1 MSIRIGV
8 GVAASGVRAVVVRDG
23 SVAWSGE
30 RALGPDQPLGE
41 VLASILAEA
50 LDQAPSRRW
59 SRPTI
64 RVAVGPRAVQVK
76 LLRGLP
82 ESEDGRLLSRVV
94 EESRRSFFLANG
106 SPLITGSVRV
116 TGPGEAWA
124 AAFEEPDVQSVRDAF
139 QTLGL
144 REGRIIPS
152 AVALPFGAEND
163 HFLWREGQVGLEIR
177 SSASGLEEVRCRPS
191 TAMNGRVAELEPV
204 PALAELQGEAWA
216 FADAYGAAT
225 LDDEDWVRV
234 GVSAGSRRSDKTWRR
249 RLAGPAVVGALAIVL
264 AVAAPVRSAILAGQ
278 GEAALREFHSG
289 ERWEMVGPTLDQVAE
304 ISEVLTE
311 IESFASTRTEVTAL
325 LGAIA
330 RELPDDMILVS
341 LRIEGTEGEV
351 VGLAP
356 EASELLAAFQRLPG
370 LESVQNAGVAAGRGP
385 GGRQV
390 EQVTIRFR
398 VAGRDPSPEG
408 PR

>member
-1 MSIRIGV
+1 MSTRIGV
-8 GVAASGVRAVVVRDG
+8 GVAASAVRAVVVRDG

-30 RALGPDQPLGE
+30 RPLGPDQPLGE
-41 VLASILAEA
+41 ALAALLAKA
-50 LDQAPSRRW
+50 LDKAPSRRW
-59 SRPTI
+59 SRPSI
-64 RVAVGPRAVQVK
+64 RVALGPSSVQVK

-152 AVALPFGAEND
+152 AVGLPFAAEND
-163 HFLWREGQVGLEIR
+163 HFLWREGPVGLDIQAG
-177 SSASGLEEVRCRPS
+177 ASGLEEIRCRPS
-191 TAMNGRVAELEPV
+191 GAINGEVAELEPV
-204 PALAELQGEAWA
+204 PALAELKGEALA

-225 LDDEDWVRV
+225 VDDEDWVRV
-234 GVSAGSRRSDKTWRR
+234 GVSAGSRGSDSGWTR
-249 RLAGPAVVGALAIVL
+249 RLAGPAIIAGLAIALAL
-264 AVAAPVRSAILAGQ
+264 AAPVRSAILAGQ
-278 GEAALREFHSG
+278 GEAALRDFHSG
-289 ERWEMVGPTLDQVAE
+289 ERWRTVGPTLEQIAE
-304 ISEVLTE
+304 INEVLTE
-311 IESFASTRTEVTAL
+311 IESFASTRVETTAL

-330 RELPDDMILVS
+330 RELPDDMVLVS
-341 LRIEGTEGEV
+341 LRVEGMEGEV
-351 VGLAP
+351 VGLGP
-356 EASELLAAFQRLPG
+356 EASELLGAFQRLPG
-370 LESVQNAGVAAGRGP
+370 LESVQNAGVVAGRGP

-390 EQVTIRFR
+390 EQVMIRFR
-398 VAGRDPSPEG
+398 VAGPDPSPEG